1 MKEKYSIDLNFN
13 TQQPQEF
20 EVNDENIMGIRIQLP
35 NGKIVEGQGYKVE
48 LSLSPDAMIGL
59 GTNLIRKGLRA
70 KDLDKDLYKNEFEH
84 LIPFDQNSAV
94 TNMGVYVI
102 PGSAELMIDIHEF
115 GKVEIIMDTLKNS

>member
-1 MKEKYSIDLNFN
+1 MKETYLIDLNFN
-13 TQQPQEF
+13 KQQLQEF

-35 NGKIVEGQGYKVE
+35 DGKIVEGQEYKVE

-70 KDLDKDLYKNEFEH
+70 KELDKNLYKTEFEH

-94 TNMGVYVI
+94 TNMGVYLV
-102 PGSAELMIDIHEF
+102 PGSAELLINIHQF
-115 GKVEIIMDTLKNS
+115 GKVEDIIDKLKS